1 MKYLISLF
9 SLLFFISAANAS
21 DFCSDMQ
28 KKADREQAYID
39 HSTSDYKV
47 ISKGRLYFYSA
58 PDKKCKNSKVFLVPG
73 DHVIVYSIYNGFLSA
88 AYFKS
93 NGDSVDGWLDTSQ
106 LENTKLTNGPS
117 SEEQMVFN
125 MLPEIIQRN
134 KLSSL
139 SRDCLSFN
147 MSNSKNYYSVVVS
160 KSADEKCESEK
171 TLPFTLLIKKHTLD
185 AYTNQGGES
194 DEFRPLKNN

>member
-1 MKYLISLF
+1 MKCLISLF

-21 DFCSDMQ
+21 DFCSDIQ
-28 KKADREQAYID
+28 KKADAEQAYID

-73 DHVIVYSIYNGFLSA
+73 DHVIGYSIYKDFLSA

-125 MLPEIIQRN
+125 MLPEIIQSN

-139 SRDCLSFN
+139 GKDCLSFN
-147 MSNSKNYYSVVVS
+147 MRNSKDYYSVDVS
-160 KSADEKCESEK
+160 KSAGAKCESEK

-185 AYTNQGGES
+185 AYTNQGGEK